1 MIHCIIISNITLICF
16 IILPTRRNSWLFP
29 INCSFVGN
37 NFLARSIDMFCCKS
51 GLNGFHAWRC
61 NSIFWSVLHPVRY
74 CLYPCISHV
83 ATISHDT
90 ICIYLLDP
98 AAKLL
103 QIELSSHSP
112 SLFLTP
118 GAPLTH
124 APQSQHITLSHASL
138 FSNIVRSTDIRWY
151 R

>member
-16 IILPTRRNSWLFP
+16 IILLIRRNSWLFP

-37 NFLARSIDMFCCKS
+37 NFLARCIDMFCCKS

-61 NSIFWSVLHPVRY
+61 NSLFWSFLHPMCY
-74 CLYPCISHV
+74 YLYPCISHV
-83 ATISHDT
+83 ATISNDT
-90 ICIYLLDP
+90 ICISLLDP

-103 QIELSSHSP
+103 QIELSSLSP

-118 GAPLTH
+118 GAPHTLTLTH
-124 APQSQHITLSHASL
+124 THITLSQSSL
-138 FSNIVRSTDIRWY
+138 FCHIVRSTDTRWC